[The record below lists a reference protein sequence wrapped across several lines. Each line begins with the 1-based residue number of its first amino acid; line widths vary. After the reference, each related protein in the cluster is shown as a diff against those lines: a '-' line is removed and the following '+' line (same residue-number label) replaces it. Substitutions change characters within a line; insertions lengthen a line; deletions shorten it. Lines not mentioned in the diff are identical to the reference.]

1 MKNEP
6 QQAFG
11 YLIIEMQKGYRLHG
25 KDKTMD
31 KQTFQSN
38 VLSCED
44 MLYRISKSICFYE
57 SDCEDAVQQ
66 AVFNAYLSLDT
77 LRDDKYFR
85 TWITRI
91 LINECYKLNKQKSR
105 EVTFA
110 EYALTNEAIE
120 DNYSFIFTEI
130 MKLSPKI
137 RIVIQL
143 YYIEDYTVTEIASI
157 LHIPVGTVKS
167 RLSSGR
173 AMLKNILE
181 D

>member
-1 MKNEP
+1 MERIK
-6 QQAFG
+6 
-11 YLIIEMQKGYRLHG
+11 H
-25 KDKTMD
+25 MD

-38 VLSCED
+38 VLSVED

-66 AVFNAYLSLDT
+66 AILNAYTKLDT
-77 LRDDKYFR
+77 LREERYFR

-91 LINECYKLNKQKSR
+91 LINECYRLNKQKSR

-130 MKLSPKI
+130 MKLPPKI
-137 RIVIQL
+137 RIVVQL
-143 YYIEDYTVTEIASI
+143 YYVEDYSVSEIASI
-157 LHIPVGTVKS
+157 LHIPSGTVKS

-173 AMLKNILE
+173 AMLKNLLE

>member
-1 MKNEP
+1 
-6 QQAFG
+6 
-11 YLIIEMQKGYRLHG
+11 
-25 KDKTMD
+25 MD

-38 VLSCED
+38 VLSVED

-66 AVFNAYLSLDT
+66 AILNAYTKLDT
-77 LRDDKYFR
+77 LREERYFR

-91 LINECYKLNKQKSR
+91 LINECYRLNKQKSR

-130 MKLSPKI
+130 MKLPPKV
-137 RIVIQL
+137 RIVVQL
-143 YYIEDYTVTEIASI
+143 YYVEEYSVNEIADI
-157 LHIPVGTVKS
+157 LHIPSGTVKS

-173 AMLKNILE
+173 AMLKNLLE

>member
-1 MKNEP
+1 
-6 QQAFG
+6 
-11 YLIIEMQKGYRLHG
+11 
-25 KDKTMD
+25 
-31 KQTFQSN
+31 
-38 VLSCED
+38 

-57 SDCEDAVQQ
+57 RDCEDAVQQ
-66 AVFNAYLSLDT
+66 AILNAYEKLDSL
-77 LRDDKYFR
+77 REEKYFR

-91 LINECYKLNKQKSR
+91 LINECYRLNKQKYR

-110 EYALTNEAIE
+110 EYALTNEARE
-120 DNYSFIFTEI
+120 DNYSFVFTEI
-130 MKLSPKI
+130 MKLPPKI

-157 LHIPVGTVKS
+157 LQIPVGTVKS

-173 AMLKNILE
+173 AKLKSILE